1 MGKINSI
8 PVKVILASFSADG
21 GEEERLF
28 KRNLLRNV
36 SIRAV
41 DIFCVQLQTNL
52 GELAAE
58 LHLPP
63 EAAYS
68 CMYAALADT
77 AESLSYY
84 K

>member
-8 PVKVILASFSADG
+8 PVKVVLASFSSNC

-28 KRNLLRNV
+28 KRNLLQNV
-36 SIRAV
+36 SNHAV
-41 DIFCVQLQTNL
+41 DMFCVQLQNNL

-58 LHLPP
+58 LHLPQ
-63 EAAYS
+63 EAGYS

-77 AESLSYY
+77 VESLSYY